1 LTKKNENHDM
11 LIKINENVTFIKEQF
26 NEFFENDFKP
36 LRNEVDM
43 LKQWQWYIKGGI
55 ALLSTILI
63 LLGIW
68 AASHGS

>member
-1 LTKKNENHDM
+1 M

-26 NEFFENDFKP
+26 YEFFENDFKP